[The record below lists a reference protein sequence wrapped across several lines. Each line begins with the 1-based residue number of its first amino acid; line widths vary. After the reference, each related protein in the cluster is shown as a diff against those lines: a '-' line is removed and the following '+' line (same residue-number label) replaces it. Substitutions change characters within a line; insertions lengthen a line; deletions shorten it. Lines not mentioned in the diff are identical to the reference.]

1 MALNKFMHP
10 RNPYRDKA
18 PNFKALAQKYPE
30 FAKCVFQDLKGK
42 CHLDYKSPASLR
54 QLAIALLKEDFDL
67 EVEMPLNRL
76 IPTIPL
82 RLNYILWIED
92 MLKELNDV
100 QGKGLD
106 IGMYKSFDYHLKLHM
121 TKLNKYNYR
130 LRHMVRFKDQTTTVH
145 SIYWYITDVAN
156 QNISEKPYINLI
168 DSQPWEF
175 LSPQIVIMHDC
186 TFSFISNF

>member
-10 RNPYRDKA
+10 RNPYRDKV

-92 MLKELNDV
+92 ILKELNDL

-106 IGMYKSFDYHLKLHM
+106 IGMYKSFDLHM
-121 TKLNKYNYR
+121 TKLDKYNNR
-130 LRHMVRFKDQTTTVH
+130 PGHMVIRFKDQTTVL
-145 SIYWYITDVAN
+145 WYIQYTVILPVLMLKIRIYLRN
-156 QNISEKPYINLI
+156 HKLI
-168 DSQPWEF
+168 
-175 LSPQIVIMHDC
+175 
-186 TFSFISNF
+186 